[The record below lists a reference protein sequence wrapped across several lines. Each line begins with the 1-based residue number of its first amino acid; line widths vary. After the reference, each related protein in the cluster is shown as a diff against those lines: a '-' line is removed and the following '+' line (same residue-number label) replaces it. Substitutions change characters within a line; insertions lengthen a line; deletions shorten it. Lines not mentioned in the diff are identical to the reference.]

1 MVLKHFDSEFGISI
15 KHFIGDGDSS
25 VHKILNDA
33 FIYKTITKI
42 ECRNHLIRNFGTKL
56 IGIVTK
62 FNVRNRKRVSP
73 EVQRIQI
80 AIRCAV

>member
-56 IGIVTK
+56 IGIV
-62 FNVRNRKRVSP
+62 
-73 EVQRIQI
+73 
-80 AIRCAV
+80 IRSQNLMLGIGREFHQKYKEFR